1 MTYPSYLKKIK
12 TLQNKAM
19 RIISGCDYL
28 DDAIPIY
35 KNLKILQ
42 IEDLF
47 RYETAKF
54 VFSCISKQAPKP
66 FSNYFL
72 NINDVAYRTTR
83 HSIDNLNLYIPRYQT
98 NRLQRCIKYQGVKV
112 WNSIPKE
119 LKSLEFKAFKTRLKE
134 LIISNYNSD

>member
-1 MTYPSYLKKIK
+1 
-12 TLQNKAM
+12 M

-72 NINDVAYRTTR
+72 NISDVAQRTTR
-83 HSIDNLNLYIPRYQT
+83 HSIDNLNLYIPRYRT
-98 NRLQRCIKYQGVKV
+98 NRLQRCIKHQGVKV
-112 WNSIPKE
+112 WNSIPKK

-134 LIISNYNSD
+134 LIISNYNGD